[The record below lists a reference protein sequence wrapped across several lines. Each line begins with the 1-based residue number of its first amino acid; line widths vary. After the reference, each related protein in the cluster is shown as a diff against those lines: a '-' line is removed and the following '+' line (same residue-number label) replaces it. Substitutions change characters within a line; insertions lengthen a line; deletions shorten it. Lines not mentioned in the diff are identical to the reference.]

1 MKSNE
6 IKNKAYEL
14 VMVQEMQ
21 QKEVAVIL
29 GVAENTIGRWA
40 KVWRKA
46 PMVKKPTV
54 ESIADIMSDICKIE
68 DNNLRNSIT
77 DKLLKMISNTSN
89 EM

>member
-6 IKNKAYEL
+6 IKSKAYEL

-46 PMVKKPTV
+46 PTV

-68 DNNLRNSIT
+68 DNCLRNSIT
-77 DKLLKMISNTSN
+77 DKLLKMISNTSD